1 MTIAAHAS
9 PIRMLACTAMLL
21 ALGFSAA
28 AGAGQVTPPTPVRS
42 QAPVPNDAFR
52 DAVRQQQLRDQ
63 VRQSELQQQLQ
74 QSVSDNAKRPGA
86 KNELLQRQLEQADQA
101 RHERDRAALKDL
113 LDRQQA
119 HSTLPR
125 VIPTDVPASSR
136 SGG

>member
-1 MTIAAHAS
+1 
-9 PIRMLACTAMLL
+9 MLL

>member
-28 AGAGQVTPPTPVRS
+28 AGAGQVTPPTPVRAY
-42 QAPVPNDAFR
+42 APVPNDAFR
-52 DAVRQQQLRDQ
+52 HAVRQQQLRDQ

-74 QSVSDNAKRPGA
+74 QNVADKAKRPGA
-86 KNELLQRQLEQADQA
+86 KNESLQRQLELADQA
-101 RHERDRAALKDL
+101 RHDRDRAALKEL
-113 LDRQQA
+113 LDRQQV
-119 HSTLPR
+119 HSALPR
-125 VIPTDVPASSR
+125 VIPTDAPAPSR